1 MGKPKRPIYVFKDGD
16 FLIKCE
22 SMLSAARLTKE
33 STGCI
38 NDIVRNP
45 HWSRKGF
52 FYSYKELRPDE
63 LPDFDEKA
71 IKVIPRGFKTYKF
84 DDDGIDCYIPPKK
97 EKVKEDLRQF
107 IYAHLN
113 NHWKNVPKVVSKME
127 RHYLEQLLDALILIP
142 FVLISII

>member
-1 MGKPKRPIYVFKDGD
+1 MGKPKKPIFVYKDGD

-45 HWSRKGF
+45 HWSRKGY

-63 LPDFDEKA
+63 LPDFDEKT
-71 IKVIPRGFKTYKF
+71 IKVIPRQFESYADEDEDHK
-84 DDDGIDCYIPPKK
+84 CYIPAKK
-97 EKVKEDLRQF
+97 EKAKADLKRF
-107 IYAHLN
+107 IYVHLAQY
-113 NHWKNVPKVVSKME
+113 WKTVPACVAKME
-127 RHYLEQLLDALILIP
+127 RSYVSQLLNAL
-142 FVLISII
+142 

>member
-1 MGKPKRPIYVFKDGD
+1 MGKPKKPICVYKDGE

-63 LPDFDEKA
+63 LPDYTETPV
-71 IKVIPRGFKTYKF
+71 KVIPRGFEDYADDVDEGHKF
-84 DDDGIDCYIPPKK
+84 YIPPKK
-97 EKVKEDLRQF
+97 AKAKADLKQF
-107 IYAHLN
+107 IYVHLAQY
-113 NHWKNVPKVVSKME
+113 WKTVPAYVAKME
-127 RHYLEQLLDALILIP
+127 RSYISQLLDAL
-142 FVLISII
+142 S

>member
-1 MGKPKRPIYVFKDGD
+1 MGKPKKPIYVYKDGE

-45 HWSRKGF
+45 HWSRKRY

-63 LPDFDEKA
+63 LPDFDEKT
-71 IKVIPRGFKTYKF
+71 IKVIPRQFESYGDEDEDTK
-84 DDDGIDCYIPPKK
+84 CYVPAKK
-97 EKVKEDLRQF
+97 EKAKADLKQF
-107 IYAHLN
+107 IYVHLAQ
-113 NHWKNVPKVVSKME
+113 HWKTVPACVAKME
-127 RHYLEQLLDALILIP
+127 RSYISQLLSRI
-142 FVLISII
+142 

>member
-1 MGKPKRPIYVFKDGD
+1 MGKPKKPIYVYRDGD

-52 FYSYKELRPDE
+52 FYSYKELREDE
-63 LPDFDEKA
+63 LPDFDEKS
-71 IKVIPRGFKTYKF
+71 IKVIPRQFESYADEDEDTK
-84 DDDGIDCYIPPKK
+84 CYVPAKK
-97 EKVKEDLRQF
+97 EKAKADLKQF
-107 IYAHLN
+107 IYVHLAQ
-113 NHWKNVPKVVSKME
+113 HWKTVPAYVAKME
-127 RHYLEQLLDALILIP
+127 RSYISQLLS
-142 FVLISII
+142 SI